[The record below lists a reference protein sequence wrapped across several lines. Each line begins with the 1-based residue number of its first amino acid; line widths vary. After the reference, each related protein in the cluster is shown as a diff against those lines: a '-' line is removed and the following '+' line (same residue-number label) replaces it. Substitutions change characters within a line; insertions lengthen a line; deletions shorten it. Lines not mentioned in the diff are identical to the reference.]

1 MPRWEH
7 GTEERL
13 KQAAMELF
21 EEQGFEKTSAVQIAQ
36 RARVTTRTFFRYF
49 PDKEEV
55 LLADADADAVKET
68 LVQHLLQKPDVTDTL
83 QAVTRT
89 LADFDW
95 EKLGPRQILRQR
107 DAMIASDPR
116 LLERELIKQQQLTD
130 ALRDVL
136 CRRGTAPDI
145 AELAANTGSQV
156 FRTAYRKWLEDNNDG
171 DLTTITENVMSLLAA
186 IMARGPVPAT
196 AARLP

>member
-1 MPRWEH
+1 
-7 GTEERL
+7 
-13 KQAAMELF
+13 MELF